1 MPAGQSWLSLRG
13 CSLQASPKD
22 ASSSDYAS
30 PPQRCFLTSF
40 HSSDGVV
47 GVRFCSLL
55 ASPDSEKH
63 VTTQREMSNAIDA
76 ASKKK
81 IKKALNSAIFFP
93 TQSLQF
99 SRKFPAVPLPNP
111 RPPCPQPDDPRNEN
125 FKRVNVLTNKLRA
138 ALRAFLP
145 LCKAKTTRVHATN
158 PTGTVPPHN
167 RHPHPERNGAS
178 RENPPRPPPAR
189 LSCGVAEIRRRVE
202 KEKTTTSA
210 DFQRRHGRKHPQS
223 TP

>member
-1 MPAGQSWLSLRG
+1 MFTTGESRHGKASHNTKRNVKCNRRSL
-13 CSLQASPKD
+13 
-22 ASSSDYAS
+22 
-30 PPQRCFLTSF
+30 
-40 HSSDGVV
+40 
-47 GVRFCSLL
+47 
-55 ASPDSEKH
+55 E
-63 VTTQREMSNAIDA
+63 
-76 ASKKK
+76 KK

-125 FKRVNVLTNKLRA
+125 FKRVNVPTNKLRA

-145 LCKAKTTRVHATN
+145 LCKAKITRVHVTN
-158 PTGTVPPHN
+158 PTGTVPPHD

-202 KEKTTTSA
+202 KEKP
-210 DFQRRHGRKHPQS
+210 QRRPIRSVGTAGRTRKALREFRGLPAF
-223 TP
+223 